1 MSMGYWIVK
10 GDKTSCGGL
19 VHEGMPERTFANHP
33 VAVNGSKV
41 SCGKHPGNYS
51 VGGGH
56 PGEIVHGHYVASTLY
71 SRSTCPC
78 KAFFIPSQTWA
89 CHGPYQGGQQQTVA
103 SGAAVDSPVTE
114 PQQFAQSAKRAN
126 PPSYLTGEKAH
137 SEFVPDY
144 PVLRNTRDLPDIKVR
159 DLLRNNNHDV
169 MFLTPEETY
178 EVLADWGRYKK
189 GWVDI
194 TQSSLG
200 EVVVNYGTNLKDV
213 VTTSK
218 LIVDLG
224 GFGIQATTYFNHKG
238 TELIKLTGYP
248 GIRKVLNAPVFAAK
262 NPKVVDLG
270 IGKYGLNNSIV
281 QAARLTFYVAAAFKT
296 VDYIFNDETSLT
308 EFIGGL
314 GTDIVKIG
322 ISSAIAWGA
331 GIGVGVLTGLVVVN
345 LVVVVGVGLAVS
357 IGLNYVDKKFG
368 FTDKV
373 VEYIESAQQEFV
385 EKAREL
391 ESDIW
396 DVGAMYM
403 DNVLHKG
410 GQVIEYEVRKYVRLK
425 ISELTKVHW

>member
-1 MSMGYWIVK
+1 MSVGYWIVK
-10 GDKTSCGGL
+10 GDKTSCGGI
-19 VHEGMPERTFANHP
+19 VHEGMAERTFANNP

-41 SCGKHPGNYS
+41 SCGKHPGSYS

-56 PGEIVHGHYVASTLY
+56 PGEIVHGHYIASTLY

-89 CHGPYQGGQQQTVA
+89 SHGPYQGGQQ
-103 SGAAVDSPVTE
+103 AATSRSVVESPVTE
-114 PQQFAQSAKRAN
+114 PQQFAQSAKKAN
-126 PPSYLTGEKAH
+126 LPPYLTGDKPP

-144 PVLRNTRDLPDIKVR
+144 PVLRNTRDLPDLKVR
-159 DLLRNNNHDV
+159 DLLRNNNQDI
-169 MFLTPEETY
+169 MFLTAEEAY
-178 EVLADWGRYKK
+178 EVLADWGTYQK

-194 TQSSLG
+194 TQSPLG
-200 EVVVNYGTNLKDV
+200 EVVVNYGTNIKDV

-224 GFGIQATTYFNHKG
+224 GLGIQATMYINHKG

-281 QAARLTFYVAAAFKT
+281 QGARLTFYVAAAFKT
-296 VDYIFNDETSLT
+296 VDYIINDETSLT
-308 EFIGGL
+308 KFIGSL
-314 GTDIVKIG
+314 ATDIVKIG

-331 GIGVGVLTGLVVVN
+331 GVGVGALTGGVAVN
-345 LVVVVGVGLAVS
+345 LVVVVGVGLVVS
-357 IGLNYVDKKFG
+357 IGLNYLDKKFG
-368 FTDKV
+368 FTDKL

-391 ESDIW
+391 EADIW
-396 DVGAMYM
+396 DIGAMYA

-410 GQVIEYEVRKYVRLK
+410 KEIIEYEVRKYIRQN
-425 ISELTKVHW
+425 ISELVRVGW

>member
-1 MSMGYWIVK
+1 MSVGYWIVK
-10 GDKTSCGGL
+10 GDKTSCGGI
-19 VHEGMPERTFANHP
+19 VHEGMAERTFANHP
-33 VAVNGSKV
+33 VAVNGSQV
-41 SCGKHPGNYS
+41 SCGKHPGSYS

-89 CHGPYQGGQQQTVA
+89 SHGPYQGRLQ
-103 SGAAVDSPVTE
+103 AATSRAVVDSSMTE
-114 PQQFAQSAKRAN
+114 PQQFAQSAKKAN
-126 PPSYLTGEKAH
+126 PPPYLTGDKPP
-137 SEFVPDY
+137 SEFLPDY
-144 PVLRNTRDLPDIKVR
+144 PVLRNTKDLPDLKVR
-159 DLLRNNNHDV
+159 DLLRNNNHDI
-169 MFLTPEETY
+169 MFLTAEEAY
-178 EVLADWGRYKK
+178 EVLADWGIYQK

-194 TQSSLG
+194 TQSPLG
-200 EVVVNYGTNLKDV
+200 EVVVNYGTNIKDV

-224 GFGIQATTYFNHKG
+224 GLGIQATMYINHKG

-281 QAARLTFYVAAAFKT
+281 QGARLTFYVAAAFKT
-296 VDYIFNDETSLT
+296 VDYIINDETSLT
-308 EFIGGL
+308 KFIGSL
-314 GTDIVKIG
+314 ATDVVKIG

-331 GIGVGVLTGLVVVN
+331 GVGVGALTGVVAVN
-345 LVVVVGVGLAVS
+345 LVVVVGVGLVVS
-357 IGLNYVDKKFG
+357 IGLNYLDKKFG
-368 FTDKV
+368 FTDKL

-391 ESDIW
+391 EADIW
-396 DVGAMYM
+396 DIGAMYA

-410 GQVIEYEVRKYVRLK
+410 KEIIEYEVRKYIRQN
-425 ISELTKVHW
+425 ISELVRVGW

>member
-1 MSMGYWIVK
+1 MSVGYWIVK
-10 GDKTSCGGL
+10 GDKTSCGGI
-19 VHEGMPERTFANHP
+19 VHEGMAERTFANNP

-41 SCGKHPGNYS
+41 SCGKHPGSYS

-56 PGEIVHGHYVASTLY
+56 PGEIVHGRYVASTLY

-89 CHGPYQGGQQQTVA
+89 SHGPYQGGQQ
-103 SGAAVDSPVTE
+103 AATSRSVVESPVTE
-114 PQQFAQSAKRAN
+114 PQQFAQSAKKAN
-126 PPSYLTGEKAH
+126 LPPYLTGDKPP

-144 PVLRNTRDLPDIKVR
+144 PVLRNTRDLPDLKVR
-159 DLLRNNNHDV
+159 DLLRNNNQDI
-169 MFLTPEETY
+169 MFLTAEEAY
-178 EVLADWGRYKK
+178 EVLADWGTYQK

-194 TQSSLG
+194 TQSPLG
-200 EVVVNYGTNLKDV
+200 EVVVNYGTNIKDV

-224 GFGIQATTYFNHKG
+224 GLGIQATMYINHKG

-281 QAARLTFYVAAAFKT
+281 QGARLTFYVAAAFKT
-296 VDYIFNDETSLT
+296 VDYIINDETSLT
-308 EFIGGL
+308 KFIGSL
-314 GTDIVKIG
+314 ATDIVKIG

-331 GIGVGVLTGLVVVN
+331 G
-345 LVVVVGVGLAVS
+345 VGVGLVVS
-357 IGLNYVDKKFG
+357 IGLNYLDKKFG
-368 FTDKV
+368 FTDKL

-391 ESDIW
+391 EADIW
-396 DVGAMYM
+396 DIGAMYA

-410 GQVIEYEVRKYVRLK
+410 KEIIEYEVRKYIRQN
-425 ISELTKVHW
+425 ISELVRGGW